1 MLLALD
7 VGNTQIFAGVF
18 KGEKLVAR
26 FRGTSCNATSD
37 EFGTFFKNA
46 IRENG
51 IDPKEIKEVA
61 ICSVVPD
68 LSYTLRQT
76 SVKYFG
82 LEPFLLQG
90 GVKTGLNIKY
100 KNPLEVGA
108 DRIANAIAASG
119 MFPDRDLIIA
129 DLGTATTFCAVSKK
143 KEYLGGLIMPGLR
156 ISMEALAA
164 RTARLPRV
172 EIGKPAELIGKTTV
186 DSIQSGL
193 YYSSL
198 LAIKGITA
206 RIKSEYFTEDALVIG
221 TGGFSRLFEDAGLFD
236 RVIPDLVLLGL
247 AAAVKLN
254 KEHKSGK
261 KLPGRR

>member
-18 KGEKLVAR
+18 DGEKLVAK

-51 IDPKEIKEVA
+51 IDPKEINEVA

-68 LSYTLRQT
+68 LLYTLHQAAA
-76 SVKYFG
+76 KYFKV
-82 LEPFLLQG
+82 EPFILQG

-108 DRIANAIAASG
+108 DRIANSIAASA
-119 MFPDRDLIIA
+119 MFPDRNLIIV
-129 DLGTATTFCAVSKK
+129 DLGTATTFCAVSAK

-156 ISMEALAA
+156 ISMEALAT
-164 RTARLPRV
+164 RTAKLPRV
-172 EIGKPAELIGKTTV
+172 EIMRPPELVGKSTV

-193 YYSSL
+193 YYSNL
-198 LAIKGITA
+198 LAIKGIA
-206 RIKSEYFTEDALVIG
+206 EKIKQEYFGADALVIG
-221 TGGFSRLFEDAGLFD
+221 TGGFSKLFENAEVFD
-236 RVIPDLVLLGL
+236 KVLSDLVLLGTVM
-247 AAAVKLN
+247 AARMN
-254 KEHKSGK
+254 KEKVK
-261 KLPGRR
+261 K

>member
-18 KGEKLVAR
+18 REDKLAAK

-46 IRENG
+46 LRENG
-51 IDPKEIKEVA
+51 IDPAAITEVA

-68 LSYTLRQT
+68 LIYTLRHM

-108 DRIANAIAASG
+108 DRIANAIAATA
-119 MFPDRDLIIA
+119 MFPDRNLVIV
-129 DLGTATTFCAVSKK
+129 DLGTATTFCAVTKTR
-143 KEYLGGLIMPGLR
+143 EYLGGLIIPGLR
-156 ISMEALAA
+156 ISMEALAS
-164 RTARLPRV
+164 RTAKLPRV
-172 EIGKPAELIGKTTV
+172 EIMKPQELVGKTTI

-193 YYSSL
+193 YYSNL
-198 LAIKGITA
+198 LAIKGIA
-206 RIKSEYFTEDALVIG
+206 AKVKDEYFAGDALVIG
-221 TGGFSRLFEDAGLFD
+221 TGGFSKLFEGEEVFD
-236 RVIPDLVLLGL
+236 KVLSDLVLTGTAM
-247 AAAVKLN
+247 AARMN
-254 KEHKSGK
+254 KEKVK
-261 KLPGRR
+261 K

>member
-7 VGNTQIFAGVF
+7 VGNTQLFAGVF
-18 KGEKLVAR
+18 KGDKLVAK

-46 IRENG
+46 LRENG
-51 IDPKEIKEVA
+51 IDPKDIKEVA
-61 ICSVVPD
+61 VCSVVPD
-68 LSYTLRQT
+68 LSYTLHQT

-90 GVKTGLNIKY
+90 GIKTGLNIKY

-108 DRIANAIAASG
+108 DRIANSIAASS
-119 MFPDRDLIIA
+119 MFPERDLIIV

-156 ISMEALAA
+156 ISMEALAT
-164 RTARLPRV
+164 RTAKLPRV
-172 EIGKPAELIGKTTV
+172 EITKPPELVGRTTV

-193 YYSSL
+193 YYSNL
-198 LAIKGITA
+198 LAIKGIA
-206 RIKSEYFTEDALVIG
+206 AKIKSDYFTDNALVIG
-221 TGGFSRLFEDAGLFD
+221 TGGFSKLFEDAGLFD
-236 RVIPDLVLLGL
+236 RIIPDLVLLGL
-247 AAAVKLN
+247 AAAVQLN
-254 KEHKSGK
+254 KSADRSK
-261 KLPGRR
+261 K

>member
-18 KGEKLVAR
+18 RDDDVVAK
-26 FRGTSCNATSD
+26 FRGTSCNATAD

-51 IDPKEIKEVA
+51 IDPKEITEVA

-68 LSYTLRQT
+68 LLYTLRHMA
-76 SVKYFG
+76 VKYFG

-108 DRIANAIAASG
+108 DRIANAIAATA
-119 MFPDRDLIIA
+119 MFPDRNLIIV
-129 DLGTATTFCAVSKK
+129 DLGTATTFCAVTAK
-143 KEYLGGLIMPGLR
+143 KEYLGGLILPGLR
-156 ISMEALAA
+156 ISMEALAT
-164 RTARLPRV
+164 RTAKLPRV
-172 EIGKPAELIGKTTV
+172 EIMKPPELVGKSTV

-193 YYSSL
+193 YYSNL
-198 LAIKGITA
+198 LAIKGIA
-206 RIKSEYFTEDALVIG
+206 AKIKEEYFGGDALILG
-221 TGGFSRLFEDAGLFD
+221 TGGFSKLFEGAEVFD
-236 RVIPDLVLLGL
+236 KVLADLVLTGTAM
-247 AAAVKLN
+247 AARMN
-254 KEHKSGK
+254 KERAK
-261 KLPGRR
+261 K